1 MSGSAWCFHDAIPG
15 NCRFIMPDLRGH
27 GLSST
32 PADSGYSLEDFA
44 SDLVEFF
51 VALSLNDVILAGWS
65 MGAQVVLQ
73 AFPLLRARLSGLVLV
88 SGTPRFT
95 AAEGYPHGLAEI
107 EAKGLGLLLQR
118 DFEKAVHQFIKRM
131 FTPEEITAGSHLK
144 IVEQVKLPER
154 VAARRA
160 LKSLAE
166 GDLRNSLAAIDLP
179 VLLIHGGADTICLP
193 SASQYMADQLPNARL
208 EVMEGAGHAPFLANP
223 ASFMSLLTNFIG
235 QLHA

>member
-1 MSGSAWCFHDAIPG
+1 
-15 NCRFIMPDLRGH
+15 
-27 GLSST
+27 
-32 PADSGYSLEDFA
+32 
-44 SDLVEFF
+44 
-51 VALSLNDVILAGWS
+51 

-73 AFPLLRARLSGLVLV
+73 AFPLLQGTPLAGLVLV

-118 DFEKAVHQFIKRM
+118 DFEKTIHQFSRECSRKRNSRQAA
-131 FTPEEITAGSHLK
+131 TSRSWK
-144 IVEQVKLPER
+144 QVNLPEP
-154 VAARRA
+154 VAARKA

-166 GDLRNSLAAIDLP
+166 SDLRNSLAAIDLP

-208 EVMEGAGHAPFLANP
+208 EIMEGTGHAPFLVKSGQVYVTTNKFHG
-223 ASFMSLLTNFIG
+223 SDSCIGLTG
-235 QLHA
+235 GG